1 MQHIEP
7 LARGR
12 ALADGLSLAS
22 PSQQRC
28 SSRLI
33 VMSAMI
39 HSLFVAN
46 MSDRSANVPQP
57 FSEGFDV
64 GMRSGE
70 GPPVMLT
77 VPQIQDSIYQYLIRA
92 VQAMAPEAALDEFY
106 RLFIEHQGAAGTQA
120 LHAIYQLVFL
130 NDQAAFQATLKRSCY
145 ILINNWANCRHEA
158 FIYRLISL
166 FEQPYG
172 DPNSSSISLN
182 RLRKWVCD
190 FVNSHDY
197 DELKLFIARH
207 ELDYPGAP
215 HKDSTGLYPDR
226 TRLQT
231 DPSGNTIT
239 DPNPDTP
246 RHWSSRYIGQLLVAQ
261 SVDPHNP
268 SEQREA
274 AAVYARQWR
283 ERFKFDLAMYMAK
296 YQSSRSDRDRLRNPT
311 NLGDQVLKI
320 VKSIVLRTGKHSYSS
335 LASLFLQQTQGLKYR
350 GYKKSLLKY
359 LILENTPDHMTELV
373 RQKLQE
379 KLATLMENQH
389 DEALTEQ
396 LHQETCRQLIEF
408 FTTENF
414 QSPSRLFLLIL
425 SSGSALTL
433 TIFLL
438 KLVLICPE
446 TRSHLDLCIARL
458 VKYYEQFEEES
469 CYWVIYFFDIF
480 NVTFAIYTENVQY
493 NLVSVDDALEAHEEY
508 ETEKTQTLQG
518 LYDNQLRHSL
528 RSTKLDRYRLFLQI
542 SPHGQ
547 STQAGNSISPETLNG
562 DSIAPES
569 SP

>member
-1 MQHIEP
+1 
-7 LARGR
+7 
-12 ALADGLSLAS
+12 
-22 PSQQRC
+22 
-28 SSRLI
+28 
-33 VMSAMI
+33 MSAMI
-39 HSLFVAN
+39 HSRFIST
-46 MSDRSANVPQP
+46 MSDRSASIPQP
-57 FSEGFDV
+57 YSEGPDERSEA
-64 GMRSGE
+64 GMRSVE
-70 GPPVMLT
+70 APTMTLT
-77 VPQIQDSIYQYLIRA
+77 ATQIQDIIYQYLIRA
-92 VQAMAPEAALDEFY
+92 VQTMAPEAVLDEFY

-130 NDQAAFQATLKRSCY
+130 NNQEAFQAALKRSCY
-145 ILINNWANCRHEA
+145 ILINNWASCRQEV

-166 FEQPYG
+166 FERSYG
-172 DPNSSSISLN
+172 DQNSSSISLN
-182 RLRKWVCD
+182 RLRKWVYD

-215 HKDSTGLYPDR
+215 YKDSSGLNPDR
-226 TRLQT
+226 TRLQI
-231 DPSGNTIT
+231 DHSANTIT
-239 DPNPDTP
+239 DLNPEAP

-261 SVDPHNP
+261 AVDPNNP
-268 SEQREA
+268 LEQREA
-274 AAVYARQWR
+274 ATVYARQWR

-296 YQSSRSDRDRLRNPT
+296 YQSTRSDRDRLRNPT

-379 KLATLMENQH
+379 KLTDLMDNQH
-389 DEALTEQ
+389 DEALTED
-396 LHQETCRQLIEF
+396 LHHETCRYLIEF
-408 FTTENF
+408 LTTEDL

-425 SSGSALTL
+425 SNGSALTL

-438 KLVLICPE
+438 KLVLICPA

-458 VKYYEQFEEES
+458 VKYYEQFDEES

-493 NLVSVDDALEAHEEY
+493 NLVSVDDQPAQSDEP
-508 ETEKTQTLQG
+508 ETEMSQTLQG
-518 LYDNQLRHSL
+518 LYDNQLRRSL
-528 RSTKLDRYRLFLQI
+528 KSAQLDRYRLFLQI
-542 SPHGQ
+542 APHPQ
-547 STQAGNSISPETLNG
+547 LPQNNHTITSEAIEE
-562 DSIAPES
+562 DVIAPENS
-569 SP
+569 S